1 MSDAISTEKQHQ
13 LQTPDVPIA
22 AVEHPRSLGWIG
34 TAALAMGGSNQSL
47 FLIAALF
54 AGQGDI
60 LGQGSAAVPLL
71 ALGLML
77 SWAAAPGWTELVLM
91 WPNRVG
97 GIAASCSEAFRPYAP
112 VLANLAGTCY
122 WWGWVPTCGLTALLS
137 AAAIKSWYLPDV
149 SADALAAG
157 LVLFFMGV
165 NLMGVKWVS
174 RMTTP
179 IAAISALLAFLSGF
193 VPVFSGTVDWQRA
206 FDFHLTTPFPGLFG
220 DITSLMAGLY
230 LIGFAAPA
238 FEAAACHVGETRD
251 PQRNVPRAMFAAA
264 IMASVYF
271 IVLPVVWLGA
281 LGSEPLGK
289 DLALELGPTFAPLMG
304 AGAKAAAIWFMM
316 LSMFHGTIQPLAGAS
331 RTLSQLAE
339 DGLVPAFLAQRS
351 STDAPWA
358 ATLLTAAMSIF
369 FLLIGDP
376 IWLVAAANFTYLIG
390 IALPSVAVWL
400 LRRDQPDMARPYR
413 APRGTILLG
422 LLAAVTW
429 GISCVLGF
437 QQFGLP
443 TVLFGLAFA
452 YSGAVLY
459 AMRKYSDRRKLGL
472 AGVPPSLHIKLTG
485 AMLLVL
491 VLDGAGYL
499 LAVDNVPKGN
509 SALVSALED
518 VFVAV
523 AMLTISVG
531 LILPGMIAHSAVEVA
546 SAAQRLAS
554 GTVADFTRA
563 MRALGEG
570 RLDEA
575 HARVDRTPV
584 KVNSRDELGEMAQS
598 FNILQAEIAG
608 AAYSID
614 DAREGLIGARNQVE
628 LAQRSLEQRLA
639 DLHVAL
645 EQRKQAEQ
653 RAASANQA
661 KSQFLANMSHEIR
674 TPMNG
679 IMGMTD
685 LTLDTALTASQ
696 RGYLEAVKSSAAS
709 LLVILNSIL
718 DFSKIEAGK
727 IELESIAFDVGQ
739 LVSDTLQGIQVR
751 AKEKHLVLRFD
762 SPQDLSIR
770 LVGDPGRLRQVLSN
784 LCDNA
789 IKFTSAGEVT
799 VSLHLSAVGEKVVEA
814 NFSVSDS
821 GIGIAPEK
829 LKSIFDAFSQADAS
843 TTRSYGGTGLG
854 LAISASLVELMGGRI
869 RVESTEG
876 KGSTFHFSVRLAR
889 EPELPAPISMPTPAP
904 APTVTT
910 VQRDPSAMRH
920 LRVLL
925 VEDHPINQMMMSTI
939 LKRAGH
945 SVTIAA
951 NGELAVEQFSTS
963 AWDLILMD
971 VQMPVMGG
979 LEATK
984 LIRAKETAG
993 QRTPIIGVTAN
1004 AREEDKNQ
1012 CIEAGMDAH
1021 LPKPVVVGDLLA
1033 MIERFCPESD
1043 QP

>member
-1 MSDAISTEKQHQ
+1 
-13 LQTPDVPIA
+13 
-22 AVEHPRSLGWIG
+22 
-34 TAALAMGGSNQSL
+34 
-47 FLIAALF
+47 
-54 AGQGDI
+54 
-60 LGQGSAAVPLL
+60 
-71 ALGLML
+71 
-77 SWAAAPGWTELVLM
+77 
-91 WPNRVG
+91 
-97 GIAASCSEAFRPYAP
+97 
-112 VLANLAGTCY
+112 
-122 WWGWVPTCGLTALLS
+122 
-137 AAAIKSWYLPDV
+137 
-149 SADALAAG
+149 
-157 LVLFFMGV
+157 
-165 NLMGVKWVS
+165 
-174 RMTTP
+174 
-179 IAAISALLAFLSGF
+179 
-193 VPVFSGTVDWQRA
+193 
-206 FDFHLTTPFPGLFG
+206 
-220 DITSLMAGLY
+220 
-230 LIGFAAPA
+230 
-238 FEAAACHVGETRD
+238 
-251 PQRNVPRAMFAAA
+251 
-264 IMASVYF
+264 
-271 IVLPVVWLGA
+271 
-281 LGSEPLGK
+281 
-289 DLALELGPTFAPLMG
+289 
-304 AGAKAAAIWFMM
+304 
-316 LSMFHGTIQPLAGAS
+316 
-331 RTLSQLAE
+331 
-339 DGLVPAFLAQRS
+339 
-351 STDAPWA
+351 
-358 ATLLTAAMSIF
+358 
-369 FLLIGDP
+369 
-376 IWLVAAANFTYLIG
+376 
-390 IALPSVAVWL
+390 
-400 LRRDQPDMARPYR
+400 
-413 APRGTILLG
+413 
-422 LLAAVTW
+422 
-429 GISCVLGF
+429 
-437 QQFGLP
+437 
-443 TVLFGLAFA
+443 
-452 YSGAVLY
+452 
-459 AMRKYSDRRKLGL
+459 
-472 AGVPPSLHIKLTG
+472 
-485 AMLLVL
+485 MLLVL

-608 AAYSID
+608 AANSID
-614 DAREGLIGARNQVE
+614 DAREGLIGARSQVE

-685 LTLDTALTASQ
+685 LTLDTALTDTQ
-696 RGYLEAVKSSAAS
+696 RSYLEAVKTSAAS

-727 IELESIAFDVGQ
+727 IELEFIAFEIGQ
-739 LVSDTLQGIQVR
+739 LVKDTLQGIQVR

-762 SPQDLSIR
+762 SPRDLPAR

-814 NFSVSDS
+814 NFSVADS

-889 EPELPAPISMPTPAP
+889 EPDLPAPISMTDP

-910 VQRDPSAMRH
+910 VQRDPSAMRQ

-925 VEDHPINQMMMSTI
+925 VEDHPINQMMMATI

-945 SVTIAA
+945 SVTIAV
-951 NGELAVEQFSTS
+951 NGELAVEQFSAS
-963 AWDLILMD
+963 VWDLILMD

-1021 LPKPVVVGDLLA
+1021 VPKPVVVGDLLA
-1033 MIERFCPESD
+1033 MIKRFCPESD

>member
-1 MSDAISTEKQHQ
+1 MSDGLSTMPSP
-13 LQTPDVPIA
+13 LPPSGPPPA
-22 AVEHPRSLGWIG
+22 MAPHPRTLGWVG
-34 TAALAMGGSNQSL
+34 TTALAMGGSNQSL

-71 ALGLML
+71 VLGLFL

-97 GIAASCSEAFRPYAP
+97 GIAATCSEAFRPYAP

-137 AAAIKSWYLPDV
+137 ASAIQSWYLPGASV
-149 SADALAAG
+149 EALAVG
-157 LVLFFMGV
+157 LVLFFMTV
-165 NLMGVKWVS
+165 NLMGVQWVS

-179 IAAISALLAFLSGF
+179 IAAVSALLAFLSGF
-193 VPVFSGTVDWQRA
+193 VPIVSGTVDWTRA

-251 PQRNVPRAMFAAA
+251 PQRNVPRAMLAAA
-264 IMASVYF
+264 VMASVYF
-271 IVLPVVWLGA
+271 ILLPVVWLGA
-281 LGSEPLGK
+281 LGAEPLGK
-289 DLALELGPTFAPLMG
+289 DLALELGPTFAPLLG
-304 AGAKAAAIWFMM
+304 SGAKAAAVWFMM
-316 LSMFHGTIQPLAGAS
+316 LNMFHGTIQPLAGAS
-331 RTLSQLAE
+331 RTLAQLAE
-339 DGLVPAFLAQRS
+339 DGLVPAGLARRS
-351 STDAPWA
+351 STDAPWV
-358 ATLLTAAMSIF
+358 ATVLTASMAIF

-376 IWLVAAANFTYLIG
+376 IWLIAAANFTYLIG

-400 LRRDQPDMARPYR
+400 LRRDLPDMERPYR
-413 APRGTILLG
+413 APRGTIVLG
-422 LLAAVTW
+422 LLAAGMW

-459 AMRKYSDRRKLGL
+459 AIRKYSDRRALGL
-472 AGVPPSLHIKLTG
+472 PGVAPSLLIKLTG

-509 SALVSALED
+509 SALISALED
-518 VFVAV
+518 VFVVV

-546 SAAQRLAS
+546 NAAQRLAR

-563 MRALGEG
+563 MRALGDG

-575 HARVDRTPV
+575 HARVDRMPV
-584 KVNSRDELGEMAQS
+584 RINSRDELGEMAQS
-598 FNILQAEIAG
+598 FNTLQAEIAD
-608 AAYSID
+608 AAHSID
-614 DAREGLIGARNQVE
+614 DAREGLIGARDQVE
-628 LAQRSLEQRLA
+628 HAQRSLQQRLD

-653 RAASANQA
+653 RAASANAA

-685 LTLDTALTASQ
+685 LALDTELSPTQ
-696 RGYLEAVKSSAAS
+696 RRYLQAVQSSAAS
-709 LLVILNSIL
+709 LLVILNGIL

-727 IELESIAFDVGQ
+727 LELEHIAFDIGR
-739 LVSDTLQGIQVR
+739 LVSDTLQVMEVR
-751 AKEKHLVLRFD
+751 ATSKQLVLRYEN
-762 SPQDLSIR
+762 PQELPTR
-770 LVGDPGRLRQVLSN
+770 LIGDPGRLRQVLSN

-789 IKFTSAGEVT
+789 IKFTSAGEVK
-799 VSLHLSAVGEKVVEA
+799 VSLHLVPVGADAVEA
-814 NFSVSDS
+814 HFSVQDS

-829 LKSIFDAFSQADAS
+829 LDLIFAAFSQADAS
-843 TTRSYGGTGLG
+843 TTRNYGGTGLG
-854 LAISASLVELMGGRI
+854 LAICASLVELMGGRI
-869 RVESTEG
+869 RVESAVG
-876 KGSTFHFSVRLAR
+876 QGSTFHFSVRLAR
-889 EPELPAPISMPTPAP
+889 EQQAQAALPAAVADSLASKATPANQTETP
-904 APTVTT
+904 ARVL
-910 VQRDPSAMRH
+910 Q
-920 LRVLL
+920 VLL
-925 VEDHPINQMMMSTI
+925 VEDHPINQMMMSTV

-945 SVTIAA
+945 IVT
-951 NGELAVEQFSTS
+951 LAVNGQVAVELFPTS
-963 AWDLILMD
+963 AWDVVLMD

-979 LEATK
+979 LEATR
-984 LIRAKETAG
+984 LIRSMETTG
-993 QRTPIIGVTAN
+993 RHVPIIGVTAN
-1004 AREEDKNQ
+1004 ARDEDRDQ
-1012 CIEAGMDAH
+1012 CMEAGMDAH
-1021 LPKPVVVGDLLA
+1021 LPKPVVVADLFA
-1033 MIERFCPESD
+1033 MIERFCPAVV
-1043 QP
+1043 

>member
-1 MSDAISTEKQHQ
+1 MSDALSTAAPLQ
-13 LQTPDVPIA
+13 LQPLEVPIA
-22 AVEHPRSLGWIG
+22 TVEHPRTLGWIG

-71 ALGLML
+71 ALGLLL
-77 SWAAAPGWTELVLM
+77 SWAAAPGWTKLVLM

-97 GIAASCSEAFRPYAP
+97 GIAATCSEAFRPYAP

-149 SADALAAG
+149 SVDALAAG
-157 LVLFFMGV
+157 LVLFFMCV

-179 IAAISALLAFLSGF
+179 IAVVSAILAFLSGV
-193 VPVFSGTVDWQRA
+193 VPVFSGTVDWHRA
-206 FDFHLTTPFPGLFG
+206 FDFHLTTPFPGSFG
-220 DITSLMAGLY
+220 DVTSLMAGLY

-264 IMASVYF
+264 VMASVYF
-271 IVLPVVWLGA
+271 ILLPVVWLGT
-281 LGSEPLGK
+281 LGAEPLGK
-289 DLALELGPTFAPLMG
+289 DLALELGPTFAPLLG
-304 AGAKAAAIWFMM
+304 SGAKAAAIWFMM
-316 LSMFHGTIQPLAGAS
+316 LNMFHGTIQPLAGAS

-339 DGLVPAFLAQRS
+339 DGLVPAFLARRS
-351 STDAPWA
+351 PNDAPWA

-390 IALPSVAVWL
+390 IALPSIAVWL
-400 LRRDQPDMARPYR
+400 LRRDQPDMVRPYR

-422 LLAAVTW
+422 LWAAVIW
-429 GISCVLGF
+429 GVSCVLGF

-459 AMRKYSDRRKLGL
+459 AIRKFADRRKLGL
-472 AGVPPSLHIKLTG
+472 PGVPPSLHIKLTG

-575 HARVDRTPV
+575 HARVDRHPV

-598 FNILQAEIAG
+598 FNNLQAEIAG
-608 AAYSID
+608 AAHSID

-685 LTLDTALTASQ
+685 LTLDTTLTASQ
-696 RGYLEAVKSSAAS
+696 RSYLEAVKSSAAS

-727 IELESIAFDVGQ
+727 IELEFIAFDIGQ

-762 SPQDLSIR
+762 SPQDLPAR

-789 IKFTSAGEVT
+789 IKFTSAGEVR
-799 VSLHLSAVGEKVVEA
+799 VALQLSAVSEKVVEA
-814 NFSVSDS
+814 IFSVADS

-829 LKSIFDAFSQADAS
+829 MKSIFDAFSQADAS

-869 RVESTEG
+869 RVESIEG

-889 EPELPAPISMPTPAP
+889 ELALSATTSMQAP
-904 APTVTT
+904 ALSVTT
-910 VQRDPSAMRH
+910 VRHGQSAMRQ
-920 LRVLL
+920 LKVLL
-925 VEDHPINQMMMSTI
+925 VEDHPINQLMMSTI

-945 SVTIAA
+945 SVTVAA
-951 NGELAVEQFSTS
+951 NGELAVEQFSDS

-971 VQMPVMGG
+971 IQMPVMGG
-979 LEATK
+979 LEATR
-984 LIRAKETAG
+984 LIRAKEVAG

-1004 AREEDKNQ
+1004 AREEDSDR

-1021 LPKPVVVGDLLA
+1021 LSKPVVVGDLMA
-1033 MIERFCPESD
+1033 MIERFCSETSRP
-1043 QP
+1043 